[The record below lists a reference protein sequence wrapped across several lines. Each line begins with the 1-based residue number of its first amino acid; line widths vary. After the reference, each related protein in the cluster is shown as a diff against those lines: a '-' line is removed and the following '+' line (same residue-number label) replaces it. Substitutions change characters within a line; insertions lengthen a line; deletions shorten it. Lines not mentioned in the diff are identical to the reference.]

1 LVAPLKLNKKSKYF
15 LREVFVITVNF
26 ISGGG
31 STNLAVLEAQKP
43 DGKLH
48 GLVRT
53 AAIICNNSKAAG
65 IQRAIEAGFP
75 EKNIHLVGRY
85 KGDLGEQI
93 VEILEKYQ
101 PEFYHQ
107 LGWMP
112 LMPNLVMENFLG
124 LNQHLGPGGKFMYG
138 ERRLHAHIRFC
149 EIIGEK
155 RPVPIFCQVVDP
167 VYDNGDAISVRFE
180 NILEGETIEEA
191 AKRFLP
197 IEHEVQIEALFR
209 LATFSEN
216 YFSVPRVYETPEEK
230 LMMDQARIEAH
241 EFYCQ
246 KEKRAG

>member
-1 LVAPLKLNKKSKYF
+1 M
-15 LREVFVITVNF
+15 ITVNL

-31 STNLAVLEAQKP
+31 STNLAILEAQKP
-43 DGKLH
+43 GGKLH

-65 IQRAIEAGFP
+65 IRKAKEIAGFP
-75 EKNIHLVGRY
+75 EENIHLIGRY
-85 KGDLGEQI
+85 KGDLGQQI
-93 VEILEKYQ
+93 ADILDRYH

-112 LMPNLVMENFLG
+112 LMPDLVTDRFLG
-124 LNQHLGPGGKFMYG
+124 LNQHLGPGGQFMYG
-138 ERRLHAHIRFC
+138 ERRLYAHIRFC
-149 EIIGEK
+149 EMVGEK

-167 VYDNGDAISVRFE
+167 VYDNGAAISVRFE
-180 NILEGETIEEA
+180 DILDGETIEDA

-197 IEHEVQIEALFR
+197 IEHEVQIEALLR

-216 YFSVPRVYETPEEK
+216 YIPVPRVYDTPEEK
-230 LMMDQARIEAH
+230 ILMDQARIEAH

-246 KEKRAG
+246 KEKRERAG